1 MTNSNNY
8 IGEGI
13 CGTVMAVSTILQTNE
28 LLQNIQ
34 IVICI
39 IAGILGIILTTWKL
53 IKMYQLAKKDG
64 KITDKERQELINQG
78 IELGKQV
85 KDIVT
90 TVSEEIKDKEKK

>member
-1 MTNSNNY
+1 MTDSNNY
-8 IGEGI
+8 VGESI
-13 CGTVMAVSTILQTNE
+13 CGTVMALSTVLQTNE
-28 LLQNIQ
+28 WLQSIQ

-39 IAGILGIILTTWKL
+39 IAGILGIILTLWKL

-64 KITDKERQELINQG
+64 KITKEERKELINEG

>member
-1 MTNSNNY
+1 MTHNNY

-39 IAGILGIILTTWKL
+39 IAGILGIILTMWKL

-64 KITDKERQELINQG
+64 KITEDERKELIDQG
-78 IELGKQV
+78 IELGKQI
-85 KDIVT
+85 KDIVEV
-90 TVSEEIKDKEKK
+90 VSEETKDKEQK